1 MMMSAHKIII
11 FTYCISTS
19 LENIFI
25 NYNDLQKLTCI
36 CQYHLIIYWMY
47 GVIIHEHL
55 AMMQIYNLS
64 QTANQRQRMKLS
76 NKEVEFIT
84 W

>member
-1 MMMSAHKIII
+1 
-11 FTYCISTS
+11 
-19 LENIFI
+19 
-25 NYNDLQKLTCI
+25 
-36 CQYHLIIYWMY
+36 MY